1 LVFCL
6 CTYFE
11 VWEFKIS
18 SARQPTG
25 TIASNREWSIS
36 KKWLSNC
43 QVARKAIEERD
54 GSATSKAT
62 ESNGQSARRQASK
75 YNGQAASEGAV
86 SLD

>member
-18 SARQPTG
+18 SARQATG

-62 ESNGQSARRQASK
+62 ERMVNQQDKQASTMVK
-75 YNGQAASEGAV
+75 QQVNKQ
-86 SLD
+86 